1 MVKLWPEVEAYASS
15 ADLMDAV
22 RRHLEKYRGKELLL
36 FLE

>member
-1 MVKLWPEVEAYASS
+1 MVKVLPDVEAYASS

-22 RRHLEKYRGKELLL
+22 QKHLEKYRGKEFPL